1 MTMRFFKM
9 HKPVW
14 LVIPL
19 LMALLITSLSVVRS
33 DTPKTESCSIADP
46 SNLDFLVNAQGVP
59 AIILDTDFA
68 ADVDD
73 VGALAI
79 LNAMADSGEADIL
92 GVMINS
98 GDYYALRAVDTI
110 NTYYGQPDI
119 PIGATWA
126 PAVSVTSK
134 YTLALAV
141 DFPND
146 LGVTPNAVD
155 LYRQI
160 LAEQPDESVTI
171 VSIGF
176 LTNLHGL
183 LASEPDE
190 YSTLGGSALVAA
202 KVRELVVMGGQYPDS
217 ASHPDGKE
225 YNFAMDA
232 AATNAVIPNWPTPI
246 VFSGYELGVDIVTGA
261 TLQEKTPSDN
271 PMRTAYQLYNGGVGR
286 SSWDL
291 TAAYFA
297 VRGPSDVWQL
307 CGPGYNQ
314 VYPDGSNRWDPS
326 TDHAHYYLRNAVSK
340 AQIKALLDDLLTQP
354 PKRETVP

>member
-1 MTMRFFKM
+1 MTMRLLKAPI
-9 HKPVW
+9 PVW
-14 LVIPL
+14 FIILSLTVLLAAFLLV
-19 LMALLITSLSVVRS
+19 VDR
-33 DTPKTESCSIADP
+33 DTPNAESYSIADP
-46 SNLDFLVNAQGVP
+46 SKLGFLVNAQGVP
-59 AIILDTDFA
+59 AIIFDTDFA

-79 LNAMADSGEADIL
+79 LNAMADSSEANIL

-98 GDYYALRAVDTI
+98 GDYYAPRAVDTI
-110 NTYYGQPDI
+110 NTYYGRPDI
-119 PIGATWA
+119 PIGATWD

-146 LGVTPNAVD
+146 LGVIPNAVD

-160 LAEQPDESVTI
+160 LAEQPDRSVTI

-176 LTNLHGL
+176 LTNLQGL

-190 YSTLGGSALVAA
+190 FSVLGGSELVAS

-232 AATNAVIPNWPTPI
+232 KATYAVIPDWPTPI
-246 VFSGYELGVDIVTGA
+246 VFSGYELGVDLVTGA
-261 TLQEKTPSDN
+261 ILQEKTPPDN
-271 PMRTAYQLYNGGVGR
+271 PVRTAYQLYNDGIGR

-291 TAAYFA
+291 TAVYFA
-297 VRGPSDVWQL
+297 VRGLSNTWQL
-307 CGPGYNQ
+307 CGPGYNV
-314 VYPDGSNRWDPS
+314 VYPDGSNRWDPE
-326 TDHAHYYLRNAVSK
+326 TDRAHYYLRNAIAK

-354 PKRETVP
+354 PNRETVP

>member
-1 MTMRFFKM
+1 MRLLKAPR
-9 HKPVW
+9 PVW
-14 LVIPL
+14 FVLLLTMLLAASLLV
-19 LMALLITSLSVVRS
+19 VNRS
-33 DTPKTESCSIADP
+33 TPKAESCTIADP
-46 SNLDFLVNAQGVP
+46 SKLDFLANAQDVP

-98 GDYYALRAVDTI
+98 GDYYAPRAVDTI
-110 NTYYGQPDI
+110 NTYYGRPGI
-119 PIGATWA
+119 PVGATWDS
-126 PAVSVTSK
+126 PVSVTSK

-146 LGVTPNAVD
+146 LGVIPNAVD

-160 LAEQPDESVTI
+160 LAEQPGRSVTI

-176 LTNLHGL
+176 LTNLQGL

-190 YSTLGGSALVAA
+190 YSVLDGSELVAA

-232 AATNAVIPNWPTPI
+232 KATYAVIPNWPTPI

-261 TLQEKTPSDN
+261 ILQEKTPPDN
-271 PMRTAYQLYNGGVGR
+271 PVRTAYQLYNDGIGR

-291 TAAYFA
+291 TAVYFA
-297 VRGPSDVWQL
+297 VRGLSDTWQL
-307 CGPGYNQ
+307 CGPGYNE
-314 VYPDGSNRWDPS
+314 VYPDGRNRWDPS
-326 TDHAHYYLRNAVSK
+326 TDHAHHYLLNAVSK
-340 AQIKALLDDLLTQP
+340 TQIKALLDDLLTQP
-354 PKRETVP
+354 PQEQ